1 MDRLYR
7 NYNLLTA
14 YENESGGLYMKDNMF
29 CLAGKVSIPVEKR
42 NEMNKYVLEI
52 MDKCGI
58 RKTVEMTVAGKKVTV
73 AAPARPNT
81 DGIVLFD
88 YSIFEKKK
96 RKISQ
101 YDLNTCEL
109 YVEDPGYNE
118 FGVVMNMI
126 MVLQEAFTN
135 GGCYFIKSGKLYDV
149 EIYLLLIQGVLGEK
163 VTLPGRIRMS
173 EVYLFFRNSEEYK
186 DITYTDLLEDYSDKY
201 GRLDIEQLLAV
212 FEIENKKIII
222 PEEGKISCRNEI
234 KSANSCSRIEYAYRV
249 FRGIKETEKT
259 AMKSYLAELLNADFA
274 KRKELSARQDEKG
287 IIAELS
293 LYVLPVRLVLA
304 YTQDVDLDFWETWDS
319 LGTKG
324 YSDITWEADSKD
336 DESDFQKFPFYK
348 AIQRKNEDEFLEFW
362 DGGNLLLSQNMK
374 ECIRYWEEQMNDI
387 CVPSVISVENLLTN
401 IITRLERSYCR
412 YVDEKFV
419 AEFMEHGS
427 EINYQKALIL
437 IQRLL
442 DKEQEYFPELTG
454 EQAEEW
460 IIKDS
465 RDNFDYIEIS
475 ALVSLMTN
483 KKQRN
488 IIFGF

>member
-1 MDRLYR
+1 
-7 NYNLLTA
+7 
-14 YENESGGLYMKDNMF
+14 MKDNMF

-259 AMKSYLAELLNADFA
+259 AMKSFLAELLNADFA

-293 LYVLPVRLVLA
+293 LYVLPVRLVFA

-336 DESDFQKFPFYK
+336 DESDVQKFPFYK

>member
-1 MDRLYR
+1 
-7 NYNLLTA
+7 
-14 YENESGGLYMKDNMF
+14 MKDNMF

-234 KSANSCSRIEYAYRV
+234 KSANSCSRIEYAYSV

-259 AMKSYLAELLNADFA
+259 AMKSFLAELLNADFA

-293 LYVLPVRLVLA
+293 LYVLPVRLVFA

>member
-1 MDRLYR
+1 
-7 NYNLLTA
+7 
-14 YENESGGLYMKDNMF
+14 MKDNMF

-259 AMKSYLAELLNADFA
+259 AMKSFLAELLNADFA
-274 KRKELSARQDEKG
+274 KRKGLSARQDEKG

-293 LYVLPVRLVLA
+293 LYVLPVRLVFA

>member
-1 MDRLYR
+1 
-7 NYNLLTA
+7 
-14 YENESGGLYMKDNMF
+14 MKDNMF

-259 AMKSYLAELLNADFA
+259 AMKSFLAELLNADFA

-293 LYVLPVRLVLA
+293 LYVLPVRLVFA

-454 EQAEEW
+454 GRQKSGSLKIPGITL
-460 IIKDS
+460 IIL
-465 RDNFDYIEIS
+465 R
-475 ALVSLMTN
+475 
-483 KKQRN
+483 
-488 IIFGF
+488 

>member
-1 MDRLYR
+1 
-7 NYNLLTA
+7 
-14 YENESGGLYMKDNMF
+14 MKDNMF

-293 LYVLPVRLVLA
+293 LYVLPVRLVFA